1 MLVFVARLLTSL
13 FVRATPS
20 ALTLNVPGA
29 AGAVVVREYPG
40 RGRGRGGVEAAPERV
55 ASMEPLEPKGL
66 CLREGDLVI
75 LDRKP
80 AVPPPDE
87 LFVEPKEPSR

>member
-1 MLVFVARLLTSL
+1 MAF
-13 FVRATPS
+13 
-20 ALTLNVPGA
+20 NVTGP

-40 RGRGRGGVEAAPERV
+40 RGRGRGGAGAAPERV
-55 ASMEPLEPKGL
+55 ASMDPLDPRGL

-75 LDRKP
+75 FDKKP

-87 LFVEPKEPSR
+87 LLVEPKEPSL